1 MPWRGPSY
9 QGELPTLGYVV
20 LDWMSEMLAA
30 PDRTEYEPLVLTR
43 EQAQFILNFYAIDP
57 RTGRRRYR
65 RAVLSR
71 PKGWGKAR
79 CSPPLPALRRWPRSS
94 LTAGMRTASL

>member
-1 MPWRGPSY
+1 
-9 QGELPTLGYVV
+9 LPTLGYVV

-79 CSPPLPALRRWPRSS
+79 CSPRLPALRRWPRSF

>member
-9 QGELPTLGYVV
+9 PGELPTLGYVV

-71 PKGWGKAR
+71 PKGWGKAL
-79 CSPPLPALRRWPRSS
+79 CSPPSPALRRWPRSCR
-94 LTAGMRTASL
+94 TAGMRTASL

>member
-1 MPWRGPSY
+1 MPWRGPRY
-9 QGELPTLGYVV
+9 PGEMPTLGWLV
-20 LDWMSEMLAA
+20 LDWMSEMLAT
-30 PDRTEYEPLVLTR
+30 PDRTEYEPLTLTR

-79 CSPPLPALRRWPRSS
+79 CSPPLPALRRWPRSFRM
-94 LTAGMRTASL
+94 AGMRTASL

>member
-1 MPWRGPSY
+1 
-9 QGELPTLGYVV
+9 LPTLGYVV

>member
-9 QGELPTLGYVV
+9 EGELPTLGYLV
-20 LDWMSEMLAA
+20 LDWMGEMLAA
-30 PDRTEYEPLVLTR
+30 PDRTESEPLILTR
-43 EQAQFILNFYAIDP
+43 EQAQFVLNFYAIDP

-65 RAVLSR
+65 RGVLSR

-79 CSPPLPALRRWPRSS
+79 SSPPSPVPRLWARWCR
-94 LTAGMRTASL
+94 TAGTRTASL

>member
-1 MPWRGPSY
+1 MPWRGPKY

-71 PKGWGKAR
+71 PKGWGKVR

>member
-9 QGELPTLGYVV
+9 RGELPTLGYVV
-20 LDWMSEMLAA
+20 LDWMGEMLAA

-79 CSPPLPALRRWPRSS
+79 CSPPLPALRRWLRSS

>member
-9 QGELPTLGYVV
+9 PGELPTLGYTV
-20 LDWMSEMLAA
+20 LDWMGEMLAA
-30 PDRTEYEPLVLTR
+30 PDRTEFEPLVLTR

-65 RAVLSR
+65 RGVLSR
-71 PKGWGKAR
+71 PKGWGKALS
-79 CSPPLPALRRWPRSS
+79 SPPSLVPRPWLRWCQ
-94 LTAGMRTASL
+94 TAGTQTVSL